1 MSDIALSHFELKVR
15 DLGVME
21 DFYIRALDFVVTDR
35 SESMIFLSGHEGEHH
50 QLVLGRAADGDFR
63 SGSLDHLAF
72 RVGSLSDLKARHAQ
86 LAAIGDVEM
95 EGVSHGNSWSIYL
108 RDPEE
113 NRLEIF
119 TDTPWHVAQP
129 VRFAVD
135 LAMAED
141 ELVAWTQA
149 KVAAMLGYRPL
160 DEWRA
165 DHKNRLVDPNADG

>member
-21 DFYIRALDFVVTDR
+21 DFYTRALGFVVTDR
-35 SESMIFLSGHEGEHH
+35 SESMIFLSAHPGEHH

-72 RVGSLSDLKARHAQ
+72 RVGNLSALKARHAD

-95 EGVSHGNSWSIYL
+95 EGVSHGNAWSIYL
-108 RDPEE
+108 RDPEG

-141 ELVAWTQA
+141 DLIAWTEA
-149 KVAAMLGYRPL
+149 KVSVMPGYRPL
-160 DEWRA
+160 GEWQG
-165 DHKNRLVDPNADG
+165 DHKKALGRSER